1 MRESKLWSWHILT
14 AVIIL
19 ILLGLHMGIMHLST
33 ILNALG
39 IGPGES
45 VHSASVFHRSQQIF
59 FMITYILLLGTALFH
74 GLYGLRS
81 MLFELSLSKTTEKTI
96 GGLFAVVG
104 VCLFVYGS
112 YVAIAVFQ
120 MREVLP

>member
-19 ILLGLHMGIMHLST
+19 VLLGLHMGIMHLGA

-39 IGPGES
+39 IGSGDPT
-45 VHSASVFHRSQQIF
+45 HSDEVFRRSQQLF
-59 FMITYILLLGTALFH
+59 FMITYILLLGAALFH

-81 MLFELSLSKTTEKTI
+81 MLFELSFSKTAEKFI
-96 GGLFAVVG
+96 GGLCAVAGFA
-104 VCLFVYGS
+104 LFIYGS
-112 YVAIAVFQ
+112 YIAVAVFQ
-120 MREVLP
+120 LKGV

>member
-19 ILLGLHMGIMHLST
+19 VLLGLHMGIMHLSA
-33 ILNALG
+33 ILNAFG
-39 IGPGES
+39 IGSGES
-45 VHSASVFHRSQQIF
+45 VQSASVFHRSQQFF
-59 FMITYILLLGTALFH
+59 FMVTYILLLGTALFH
-74 GLYGLRS
+74 GLYGFRS
-81 MLFELSLSKTTEKTI
+81 MLCELSFSKTLEKAI

-120 MREVLP
+120 MKEVLP

>member
-19 ILLGLHMGIMHLST
+19 VLLGIHMGIMHLGA

-39 IGPGES
+39 IGPGEA
-45 VHSASVFHRSQQIF
+45 VQSANVFRRSQQFF
-59 FMITYILLLGTALFH
+59 FMVTYILLLGAALFH

-81 MLFELSLSKTTEKTI
+81 ILCELSFSRTLEKAI
-96 GGLFAVVG
+96 GGLCAVAG
-104 VCLFVYGS
+104 LCLFVYGS
-112 YVAIAVFQ
+112 YVAIALFQ
-120 MREVLP
+120 MKGVQP